1 MATSK
6 EKRFNLGFVSV
17 RTLLDDSNDYRKYSI
32 RENYMKYFKL
42 YEFDSPDMVGSGE
55 AMDKEFLSKLDQA
68 RSLCDIPFKITSGYR
83 TKEYNEGLLA
93 RGYKASA
100 NSSHLKGLAADIA
113 CTNSV
118 ARHIIVSALL
128 KVGLNRI
135 GIADSFIHVD
145 RDSSKPANV
154 IWTY

>member
-1 MATSK
+1 
-6 EKRFNLGFVSV
+6 
-17 RTLLDDSNDYRKYSI
+17 
-32 RENYMKYFKL
+32 MKYFKL
-42 YEFDSPDMVGSGE
+42 SEFDSPDLVGSGE
-55 AMDKEFLSKLDQA
+55 AMDMDFLSRLDQA
-68 RSLCDIPFKITSGYR
+68 RSLCDIPFKITSGFR
-83 TKEYNEGLLA
+83 TQQYNEDLLA

-113 CTNSV
+113 CTNSA

-135 GIADSFIHVD
+135 GIADTFIHVD
-145 RDSSKPANV
+145 RDPSKVANV

>member
-1 MATSK
+1 
-6 EKRFNLGFVSV
+6 LGFISV
-17 RTLLDDSNDYRKYSI
+17 RIILDAYNDSNKYV
-32 RENYMKYFKL
+32 NWQDTMKYFKL
-42 YEFDSPDMVGSGE
+42 SEFDSPDMVGSGE

-68 RSLCDIPFKITSGYR
+68 RSLCDIPFRITSGYR
-83 TKEYNEGLLA
+83 SEAHNLKVG
-93 RGYKASA
+93 GVS
-100 NSSHLKGLAADIA
+100 NSSHTKGLAADIA
-113 CTNSV
+113 CTNSA

-135 GIADSFIHVD
+135 GIADTFIHVD

>member
-1 MATSK
+1 
-6 EKRFNLGFVSV
+6 
-17 RTLLDDSNDYRKYSI
+17 
-32 RENYMKYFKL
+32 MKYFKL
-42 YEFDSPDMVGSGE
+42 SEFDSPDMVGSGE
-55 AMDKEFLSKLDQA
+55 AMDREFLSRLDQA
-68 RSLCDIPFKITSGYR
+68 RSLCDIPFRITSGYR

-113 CTNSV
+113 CTNSA

-128 KVGLNRI
+128 KVGFNRI
-135 GIADSFIHVD
+135 GIADTFIHVD
-145 RDSSKPANV
+145 KDPSKPANV

>member
-1 MATSK
+1 
-6 EKRFNLGFVSV
+6 
-17 RTLLDDSNDYRKYSI
+17 
-32 RENYMKYFKL
+32 MKYFNL
-42 YEFDSPDMVGSGE
+42 SEFDSPDVVGSGE
-55 AMDKEFLSKLDQA
+55 VMDMEFLSRLDQA
-68 RSLCDIPFKITSGYR
+68 RSLCDIPFRITSGYR
-83 TKEYNEGLLA
+83 SEAHNRKVG
-93 RGYKASA
+93 GVS

-113 CTNSV
+113 CTNSA

-135 GIADSFIHVD
+135 GIANTFIHVD